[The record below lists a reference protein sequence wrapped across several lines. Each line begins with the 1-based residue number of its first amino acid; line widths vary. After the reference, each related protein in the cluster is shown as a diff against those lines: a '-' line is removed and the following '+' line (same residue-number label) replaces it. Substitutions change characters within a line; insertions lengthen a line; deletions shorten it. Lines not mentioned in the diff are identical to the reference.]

1 MTLKLVNFFGA
12 SSFSPKISRFSNKR
26 DGNTRLLFSLCARAR
41 LQTNKM
47 QPVKVTFDEL
57 RIIPRSSLLSKPR
70 TIGLVSF
77 GTYWPY
83 AYSRRD
89 RLGFGLPVIAHTRC
103 NYI

>member
-1 MTLKLVNFFGA
+1 MTLKLVNLFGT
-12 SSFSPKISRFSNKR
+12 SSFSPKISRFFNKR
-26 DGNTRLLFSLCARAR
+26 DGKTRLLFSLCARAR

-57 RIIPRSSLLSKPR
+57 RIIPPIISPFQAPYDRLSKFWN
-70 TIGLVSF
+70 LLAN
-77 GTYWPY
+77 